1 MLGEVIVPKE
11 DIESFDQN
19 GFLIIRNAL
28 DAEQIAALLEA
39 GDKLMASDDQV
50 HRQAM
55 PSGRYDSFRNA
66 VTKHNVFRDLIDHPV
81 ILPTVVQLLG
91 SDLHL
96 VTSHLIYKG
105 ADPEGTPDTFR
116 EPGWHRDYFQA
127 MHDMGHR
134 RIQRFLVKC
143 AYYLTDLSE
152 PNSGV
157 TMVVPGSNLLT
168 EAIDIPAGQPDPES
182 ALEPSLQAGD
192 CLIFENRTYHAGA
205 ANLISRTRKA
215 LMMGYG
221 YRWIK
226 PMDYRVQSADLLAQM
241 SPMQQFMCGEQFT
254 KRETFDFRGGDNPLD
269 EWCEQYDI
277 PTVRY

>member
-1 MLGEVIVPKE
+1 
-11 DIESFDQN
+11 
-19 GFLIIRNAL
+19 
-28 DAEQIAALLEA
+28 
-39 GDKLMASDDQV
+39 
-50 HRQAM
+50 
-55 PSGRYDSFRNA
+55 
-66 VTKHNVFRDLIDHPV
+66 
-81 ILPTVVQLLG
+81 LLG

-105 ADPEGTPDTFR
+105 ADPEETPDTLR

-127 MHDMGHR
+127 MNDMGHR

-143 AYYLTDLSE
+143 AYYLTDLSA

-157 TMVVPGSNLLT
+157 TMVVPGSHRLT
-168 EAIDIPAGQPDPES
+168 REIEIPAGQTDPDD
-182 ALEPSLQAGD
+182 ALEPSLQPGD

-226 PMDYRVQSADLLAQM
+226 PMDYRVQTADVLAQM
-241 SPMQQFMCGEQFT
+241 SPLQQFLCGEPFV
-254 KRETFDFRGGDNPLD
+254 KRDTFDFRGGDNPID
-269 EWCEQYDI
+269 DWCKQHDL
-277 PTVRY
+277 PTVRH

>member
-1 MLGEVIVPKE
+1 MLGEMIVPQE
-11 DIESFDQN
+11 DIEFFDRN
-19 GFLIIRNAL
+19 GYLIVRQAL
-28 DAEQIAALLEA
+28 SADQVTALVEA
-39 GDKLMASDDQV
+39 GDRLMASDDQL
-50 HRQAM
+50 HRQALS
-55 PSGRYDSFRNA
+55 SGRYDSFRNV
-66 VTKHNVFRDLIDHPV
+66 VTKHQVFRDLIDHPV

-105 ADPEGTPDTFR
+105 ADPEGTPHTFR

-127 MHDMGHR
+127 MNDMGHR

-143 AYYLTDLSE
+143 AYYLTDLSA
-152 PNSGV
+152 PRSGV
-157 TMVVPGSNLLT
+157 TMVVPGSNHLT
-168 EAIDIPAGQPDPES
+168 AAIEIPAGQADPEG
-182 ALEPSLQAGD
+182 ALEPALQPGD

-226 PMDYRVQSADLLAQM
+226 PMDYRVQAADLLAQM
-241 SPMQQFMCGEQFT
+241 SPLQQFMCGEQFV
-254 KRETFDFRGGDNPLD
+254 KRDTFDFRGGDNPID
-269 EWCEQYDI
+269 DWCKQHDL
-277 PTVRY
+277 PTVRH

>member
-1 MLGEVIVPKE
+1 MLGEVIVSRK
-11 DIESFDQN
+11 DIEFFDRN
-19 GFLIIRNAL
+19 GYLIVRQAL
-28 DAEQIAALLEA
+28 REEQITALVEA
-39 GDKLMASDDQV
+39 GDRLMASDDQL
-50 HRQAM
+50 HRQAL
-55 PSGRYDSFRNA
+55 PSGRYDSFRNV
-66 VTKHNVFRDLIDHPV
+66 VTKHQVFRDLIDHPV

-105 ADPEGTPDTFR
+105 ADPEDTPDTFR

-127 MHDMGHR
+127 MNDMGHR

-143 AYYLTDLSE
+143 AYYLTDLSA

-157 TMVVPGSNLLT
+157 TMVVPGSHRLT
-168 EAIDIPAGQPDPES
+168 RAIEIPAGQTDPND
-182 ALEPSLQAGD
+182 ALEPSLQPGD

-215 LMMGYG
+215 LMIGYG

-226 PMDYRVQSADLLAQM
+226 PMDYRVQTADVLAQM
-241 SPMQQFMCGEQFT
+241 SPLQQFLCGEPFV
-254 KRETFDFRGGDNPLD
+254 KRDTFDFRGGDNPID
-269 EWCEQYDI
+269 DWCKQHDL
-277 PTVRY
+277 PTVRH

>member
-1 MLGEVIVPKE
+1 MLGEVIVPQK
-11 DIESFDQN
+11 DIEFFDRN
-19 GFLIIRNAL
+19 GYLIVRQAL
-28 DAEQIAALLEA
+28 REEQITALVEA
-39 GDKLMASDDQV
+39 GDRLMASDDQL
-50 HRQAM
+50 HRQAL
-55 PSGRYDSFRNA
+55 PSGRYDSFRNV
-66 VTKHNVFRDLIDHPV
+66 VTKHPVFRDLVDHPV

-105 ADPEGTPDTFR
+105 ADPEDTPDTFR

-127 MHDMGHR
+127 MNDMGHR

-143 AYYLTDLSE
+143 AYYLTDLSA

-157 TMVVPGSNLLT
+157 TMVVPGSHRLT
-168 EAIDIPAGQPDPES
+168 REIEIPAGQTDPDD
-182 ALEPSLQAGD
+182 ALEPSLQPGD

-226 PMDYRVQSADLLAQM
+226 PMDYRVQTADVLAQM
-241 SPMQQFMCGEQFT
+241 SPLQQFLCGEPFV
-254 KRETFDFRGGDNPLD
+254 KRDTFDFRGGDNPID
-269 EWCEQYDI
+269 DWCKQHDL
-277 PTVRY
+277 PTVRH

>member
-1 MLGEVIVPKE
+1 MLGEVIVPQE
-11 DIESFDQN
+11 DIEFFDRN

-28 DAEQIAALLEA
+28 DEAQIAALLEA
-39 GDKLMASDDQV
+39 GDQLMASDDQL

-55 PSGRYDSFRNA
+55 PSGRYDSFRNV
-66 VTKHNVFRDLIDHPV
+66 VTKHSVFRDLIDHPV
-81 ILPTVVQLLG
+81 TLPTVVQLLG

-127 MHDMGHR
+127 MNDMGHR

-143 AYYLTDLSE
+143 AYYLTDLSA

-157 TMVVPGSNLLT
+157 TMVVPGSNRLT
-168 EAIDIPAGQPDPES
+168 EAIEIPAGQADPDG
-182 ALEPSLQAGD
+182 ALEPSLQPGD

-226 PMDYRVQSADLLAQM
+226 PMDYRVQAADLLAQM
-241 SPMQQFMCGEQFT
+241 SPLQRFMCGEQFV
-254 KRETFDFRGGDNPLD
+254 KRDTFDFRGGDNPID
-269 EWCEQYDI
+269 DWCKRNNL